1 MILERGTESTNSATE
16 HRLFVAPAS
25 RRRFPEQTVQ
35 RNNAGETPTPP
46 NRRGSTLPGAR
57 PSNGESLRGL
67 WTDSVARGVLL
78 THRNKPRFGPSRSL
92 RSRDPGYSI
101 SNIGSNFNAR
111 DRMQIPG

>member
-16 HRLFVAPAS
+16 HRLFVTPAS

-35 RNNAGETPTPP
+35 RNNAGETPAPP
-46 NRRGSTLPGAR
+46 NRGGSSPPGAR

-78 THRNKPRFGPSRSL
+78 THRNKPQVWPFATAQEKSPRQQLFK
-92 RSRDPGYSI
+92 I
-101 SNIGSNFNAR
+101 
-111 DRMQIPG
+111 